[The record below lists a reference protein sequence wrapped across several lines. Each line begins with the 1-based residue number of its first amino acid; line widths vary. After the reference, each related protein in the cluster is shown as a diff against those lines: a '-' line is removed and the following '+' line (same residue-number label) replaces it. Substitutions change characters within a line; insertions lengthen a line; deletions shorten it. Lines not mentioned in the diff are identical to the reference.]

1 MLTNAIHYVSSQN
14 LPKVYQLTGHGE
26 SELSDYME
34 ELLAGDNV
42 ETETLSLLSM
52 ESVPEDASVVMINA
66 PTSDLSAD
74 EAEMLV
80 QYVENGGRLLLLTGY
95 IEQGKMEN
103 LLTVTKAM
111 GLTGRSRGSSWR
123 ATARCI

>member
-1 MLTNAIHYVSSQN
+1 M
-14 LPKVYQLTGHGE
+14 YQLTGHGE

-66 PTSDLSAD
+66 PTRPKCWFSMWKTAD
-74 EAEMLV
+74 
-80 QYVENGGRLLLLTGY
+80 G
-95 IEQGKMEN
+95 
-103 LLTVTKAM
+103 
-111 GLTGRSRGSSWR
+111 
-123 ATARCI
+123 CCC